1 MLNSTVPKSA
11 SARSSRPASPG
22 ASPLDTFVS
31 GADPPLKRRLAS
43 YEDFQMPKKDPR
55 WTQLGPIPLQVV
67 SWAARLVAIASL
79 ILVILILL
87 PYPLQ
92 YVEDA
97 EQYEYVQRAVEIGAS
112 ARETLG
118 GKVREWVPTT
128 IAGEDR
134 TLWILIAG
142 LILLEILAAR
152 VGGTIGAR
160 ADYLRLRRTVES
172 WERDMGLEKGAAVT
186 STLNAKLDTLKEGS
200 KGDRE
205 ELLKIFAETK
215 RKLSGMG
222 RELAFLSIDIVDS
235 TKMKIGEDQET
246 IEYDFKQYKT
256 FVDEILKANGVI
268 KVAWTPDGIMACF
281 SNIDTAVKTGKDVI
295 RGLKDFNGEVKLM
308 KSDFRVRCG
317 VNSGYVYMDEDVPLE
332 EVSDR
337 VIDIAG
343 HMQKHAEPMTVSVA
357 KTVVEPLT
365 DRAGFHET
373 PKIVDG
379 YQVYAWRGEEG
390 EV

>member
-1 MLNSTVPKSA
+1 MPENE
-11 SARSSRPASPG
+11 ARWTKMSPI
-22 ASPLDTFVS
+22 PFL
-31 GADPPLKRRLAS
+31 LAS
-43 YEDFQMPKKDPR
+43 WF
-55 WTQLGPIPLQVV
+55 
-67 SWAARLVAIASL
+67 ARLVAIGALVL
-79 ILVILILL
+79 IILMIL

-92 YVEDA
+92 YVENAD
-97 EQYEYVQRAVEIGAS
+97 QYEYLRKAVDLGAS
-112 ARETLG
+112 ARAKLG
-118 GKVREWVPTT
+118 AKVQQWVPTN
-128 IAGEDR
+128 IAGADR
-134 TLWILIAG
+134 TMWILIG
-142 LILLEILAAR
+142 GFLFVEIAAAR
-152 VGGTIGAR
+152 VGGLFGAR
-160 ADYLRLRRTVES
+160 ADYLKLKRKVES
-172 WERDMGLEKGAAVT
+172 WQQEMGLAKDSAVT
-186 STLNAKLDTLKEGS
+186 FSLNAKLEALKEGT

-205 ELLKIFAETK
+205 ELLRIFAETK

-246 IEYDFKQYKT
+246 IEYDFKQYKN
-256 FVDEILKANGVI
+256 FVDDILKANGVI

-295 RGLKDFNGEVKLM
+295 RGLKQFNRDVKLM
-308 KSDFRVRCG
+308 KSEFRVRCG
-317 VNSGYVYMDEDVPLE
+317 VNSGYVYMDDEVPLE

-365 DRAGFHET
+365 DREGFQET

-379 YQVYAWRGEEG
+379 YQVYAWSSEAHGADAG
-390 EV
+390 S

>member
-1 MLNSTVPKSA
+1 
-11 SARSSRPASPG
+11 
-22 ASPLDTFVS
+22 
-31 GADPPLKRRLAS
+31 
-43 YEDFQMPKKDPR
+43 
-55 WTQLGPIPLQVV
+55 
-67 SWAARLVAIASL
+67 
-79 ILVILILL
+79 
-87 PYPLQ
+87 
-92 YVEDA
+92 
-97 EQYEYVQRAVEIGAS
+97 
-112 ARETLG
+112 
-118 GKVREWVPTT
+118 
-128 IAGEDR
+128 
-134 TLWILIAG
+134 
-142 LILLEILAAR
+142 
-152 VGGTIGAR
+152 
-160 ADYLRLRRTVES
+160 
-172 WERDMGLEKGAAVT
+172 VT
-186 STLNAKLDTLKEGS
+186 SSLNAKLAALKEGS
-200 KGDRE
+200 RGDRE

-295 RGLKDFNGEVKLM
+295 RGLKHFNEEVKLM
-308 KSDFRVRCG
+308 KSEFRVRCG
-317 VNSGYVYMDEDVPLE
+317 VNSGYVYMDDDVPLE
-332 EVSDR
+332 DVSDR

-365 DRAGFHET
+365 DRAGFEET

-379 YQVYAWRGEEG
+379 YQVYAWRGEVG
-390 EV
+390 AADGGS

>member
-1 MLNSTVPKSA
+1 
-11 SARSSRPASPG
+11 
-22 ASPLDTFVS
+22 
-31 GADPPLKRRLAS
+31 
-43 YEDFQMPKKDPR
+43 MPEHEAR
-55 WTQLGPIPLQVV
+55 WTKMSPVPFLMAA
-67 SWAARLVAIASL
+67 WFARLVAIGALVL
-79 ILVILILL
+79 IILMIL

-92 YVEDA
+92 YVENAD
-97 EQYEYVQRAVEIGAS
+97 QYEYLQKAVDLGARARVRLGAKVQ
-112 ARETLG
+112 
-118 GKVREWVPTT
+118 EWVPTQ
-128 IAGEDR
+128 IAGADR
-134 TLWILIAG
+134 TMWILVGGFLLVEIA
-142 LILLEILAAR
+142 AAR
-152 VGGTIGAR
+152 VGGLFGAR
-160 ADYLRLRRTVES
+160 ADYLKLKRKVES
-172 WERDMGLEKGAAVT
+172 WQQEMGLAKDSAMT
-186 STLNAKLDTLKEGS
+186 SSLNAKLEALKEGS

-205 ELLKIFAETK
+205 ELLRIFAETK

-256 FVDEILKANGVI
+256 FVDDILKANGVI

-295 RGLKDFNGEVKLM
+295 RGLRQFNRDVKLM
-308 KSDFRVRCG
+308 KSEFRVRCG
-317 VNSGYVYMDEDVPLE
+317 VNSGYVYMDDEVPLE
-332 EVSDR
+332 DVSDR

-365 DRAGFHET
+365 DREGFQET

-379 YQVYAWRGEEG
+379 YQVYAWSGEG
-390 EV
+390 HGPDGGS

>member
-1 MLNSTVPKSA
+1 MDALT
-11 SARSSRPASPG
+11 
-22 ASPLDTFVS
+22 
-31 GADPPLKRRLAS
+31 
-43 YEDFQMPKKDPR
+43 Y
-55 WTQLGPIPLQVV
+55 
-67 SWAARLVAIASL
+67 VA
-79 ILVILILL
+79 
-87 PYPLQ
+87 
-92 YVEDA
+92 
-97 EQYEYVQRAVEIGAS
+97 
-112 ARETLG
+112 LG
-118 GKVREWVPTT
+118 G
-128 IAGEDR
+128 
-134 TLWILIAG
+134 LF
-142 LILLEILAAR
+142 
-152 VGGTIGAR
+152 GAR
-160 ADYLRLRRTVES
+160 ADYLKLKRTVES
-172 WERDMGLEKGAAVT
+172 WQQEMGLAKDSAVT
-186 STLNAKLDTLKEGS
+186 SSLNAKLEALKEGT

-205 ELLKIFAETK
+205 ELLRIFAETK

-256 FVDEILKANGVI
+256 FVDDILKANGVI

-295 RGLKDFNGEVKLM
+295 RGLKQFNRDIKLM
-308 KSDFRVRCG
+308 KSEFRVRCG
-317 VNSGYVYMDEDVPLE
+317 VNSGYVYMDDEVPLE

-365 DRAGFHET
+365 DREGFQET

-379 YQVYAWRGEEG
+379 YQVYAWSGEATG
-390 EV
+390 VDAGS

>member
-1 MLNSTVPKSA
+1 MPEKS
-11 SARSSRPASPG
+11 
-22 ASPLDTFVS
+22 
-31 GADPPLKRRLAS
+31 
-43 YEDFQMPKKDPR
+43 PR
-55 WTQLGPIPLQVV
+55 WTTMSPIPFLLA
-67 SWAARLVAIASL
+67 SWVAKLAAIVAL
-79 ILVILILL
+79 IVIILMIL

-97 EQYEYVQRAVEIGAS
+97 ERYEYVQKAELKRRPGS
-112 ARETLG
+112 ARHVQKAVDLG
-118 GKVREWVPTT
+118 STARERLGAKVREYVPTR

-134 TLWILIAG
+134 TLWFLVG
-142 LILLEILAAR
+142 GFLLVEIMAAR
-152 VGGTIGAR
+152 VGGAFGAR
-160 ADYLRLRRTVES
+160 ADYLKLKKKVES
-172 WERDMGLEKGAAVT
+172 WEKDMGLSKDSAVT
-186 STLNAKLDTLKEGS
+186 STLNAKLTALKDGTKE
-200 KGDRE
+200 DRE

-256 FVDEILKANGVI
+256 FVDDILKANGVI

-295 RGLKDFNGEVKLM
+295 RGLRHFNSERKLM

-317 VNSGYVYMDEDVPLE
+317 VNSGYVYMDDDVPLE

-357 KTVVEPLT
+357 KTVVEPMT
-365 DRAGFHET
+365 DRQGFQET

-379 YQVYAWRGEEG
+379 YQVYAWSGDQEEG
-390 EV
+390 S

>member
-1 MLNSTVPKSA
+1 M
-11 SARSSRPASPG
+11 
-22 ASPLDTFVS
+22 
-31 GADPPLKRRLAS
+31 RRLVS
-43 YEDFQMPKKDPR
+43 YEDVPMPEKSPR
-55 WTQLGPIPLQVV
+55 WTTMGPIPFLLA
-67 SWAARLVAIASL
+67 SWVAKLAAIAAL
-79 ILVILILL
+79 IVIILMIL
-87 PYPLQ
+87 PYPLR

-97 EQYEYVQRAVEIGAS
+97 ERYEYVQKAVDLGTT
-112 ARETLG
+112 ARERLG
-118 GKVREWVPTT
+118 AKIREYVPTR

-134 TLWILIAG
+134 TLWFLVG
-142 LILLEILAAR
+142 GFLLVEIMAAR
-152 VGGTIGAR
+152 VGGAFGAR
-160 ADYLRLRRTVES
+160 ADYLKLKQKVES
-172 WERDMGLEKGAAVT
+172 WEKDMGLSKDSAVT
-186 STLNAKLDTLKEGS
+186 STLNAKLTALKDGTKE
-200 KGDRE
+200 DRE

-235 TKMKIGEDQET
+235 TKMKIGEEQET
-246 IEYDFKQYKT
+246 VEYDFKQYKT
-256 FVDEILKANGVI
+256 FVDDILKANGVI

-295 RGLKDFNGEVKLM
+295 RGLRHFNSERKLM

-317 VNSGYVYMDEDVPLE
+317 VNSGYVYMDDDVPLE

-357 KTVVEPLT
+357 KTVVEPMT
-365 DRAGFHET
+365 DRQGFQET

-379 YQVYAWRGEEG
+379 YQVYAWSGDDGEG
-390 EV
+390 S

>member
-1 MLNSTVPKSA
+1 M
-11 SARSSRPASPG
+11 RR
-22 ASPLDTFVS
+22 FV
-31 GADPPLKRRLAS
+31 S
-43 YEDFQMPKKDPR
+43 YEDVPMPEKSPR
-55 WTQLGPIPLQVV
+55 WTTMSPIPFLLA
-67 SWAARLVAIASL
+67 SWVAKLAAIAAL
-79 ILVILILL
+79 IVIILMIL

-97 EQYEYVQRAVEIGAS
+97 ERYEYVQKAVDLGS
-112 ARETLG
+112 TARERLG
-118 GKVREWVPTT
+118 AKVREYVPTR

-134 TLWILIAG
+134 TLWFLVG
-142 LILLEILAAR
+142 GFLLVEIIAAR
-152 VGGTIGAR
+152 VGGAFGAR
-160 ADYLRLRRTVES
+160 ADYLKLKKKVES
-172 WERDMGLEKGAAVT
+172 WEKDMGLSKDSAVT
-186 STLNAKLDTLKEGS
+186 STLNAKLTALKDGTKE
-200 KGDRE
+200 DRE

-256 FVDEILKANGVI
+256 FVDDILKANGVI

-295 RGLKDFNGEVKLM
+295 RGLRHFNSERKLM

-317 VNSGYVYMDEDVPLE
+317 VNSGYVYMDDDVPLE

-357 KTVVEPLT
+357 KTVVEPMT
-365 DRAGFHET
+365 DRQGFQET

-379 YQVYAWRGEEG
+379 YQVYAWSGDQDEG
-390 EV
+390 S

>member
-1 MLNSTVPKSA
+1 MPEKS
-11 SARSSRPASPG
+11 
-22 ASPLDTFVS
+22 
-31 GADPPLKRRLAS
+31 
-43 YEDFQMPKKDPR
+43 PR
-55 WTQLGPIPLQVV
+55 WTTMSPIPFLLA
-67 SWAARLVAIASL
+67 SWVAKLAAIAAL
-79 ILVILILL
+79 IVIILMIL

-97 EQYEYVQRAVEIGAS
+97 EKYEYVQKAVDLGS
-112 ARETLG
+112 TARERLG
-118 GKVREWVPTT
+118 AKVREYVPTR

-134 TLWILIAG
+134 TLWFLVG
-142 LILLEILAAR
+142 GFLLVEIMAAR
-152 VGGTIGAR
+152 VGGAFGAR
-160 ADYLRLRRTVES
+160 ADYLKLKQKVES
-172 WERDMGLEKGAAVT
+172 WEKDMGLSKDSAVT
-186 STLNAKLDTLKEGS
+186 STLNAKLTALKDGTKE
-200 KGDRE
+200 DRE

-235 TKMKIGEDQET
+235 TKMKIGEEQET
-246 IEYDFKQYKT
+246 VEYDFKQYKT
-256 FVDEILKANGVI
+256 FVDDILKANGVI

-295 RGLKDFNGEVKLM
+295 RGLRHFNSERKLM

-317 VNSGYVYMDEDVPLE
+317 VNSGYVYMDDDVPLE

-357 KTVVEPLT
+357 KTVVEPMT
-365 DRAGFHET
+365 DRQGFQET

-379 YQVYAWRGEEG
+379 YQVYAWSGDQDEG
-390 EV
+390 S

>member
-1 MLNSTVPKSA
+1 M
-11 SARSSRPASPG
+11 
-22 ASPLDTFVS
+22 
-31 GADPPLKRRLAS
+31 
-43 YEDFQMPKKDPR
+43 
-55 WTQLGPIPLQVV
+55 I
-67 SWAARLVAIASL
+67 
-79 ILVILILL
+79 L
-87 PYPLQ
+87 PYPLR

-97 EQYEYVQRAVEIGAS
+97 ERYEYVQKAVDLGTT
-112 ARETLG
+112 ARERLG
-118 GKVREWVPTT
+118 AKIREYVPTR

-134 TLWILIAG
+134 TLWFLVG
-142 LILLEILAAR
+142 GFLLVEIMAAR
-152 VGGTIGAR
+152 VGGAFGAR
-160 ADYLRLRRTVES
+160 ADYLKLKQKVES
-172 WERDMGLEKGAAVT
+172 WEKDMGLSKDSAVT
-186 STLNAKLDTLKEGS
+186 STLNAKLTALKDGTKE
-200 KGDRE
+200 DRE

-235 TKMKIGEDQET
+235 TKMKIGEEQET
-246 IEYDFKQYKT
+246 VEYDFKQYKT
-256 FVDEILKANGVI
+256 FVDDILKANGVI

-295 RGLKDFNGEVKLM
+295 RGLRHFNSEIKLM

-317 VNSGYVYMDEDVPLE
+317 VNSGYVYMDDDVPLE

-357 KTVVEPLT
+357 KTVVEPMT
-365 DRAGFHET
+365 DRAGFQET

-379 YQVYAWRGEEG
+379 YQVYAWSGDENEG
-390 EV
+390 S

>member
-1 MLNSTVPKSA
+1 
-11 SARSSRPASPG
+11 
-22 ASPLDTFVS
+22 
-31 GADPPLKRRLAS
+31 
-43 YEDFQMPKKDPR
+43 MPEHEAR
-55 WTQLGPIPLQVV
+55 WTKMSPIPFLMA
-67 SWAARLVAIASL
+67 SWFARLVAIGAL
-79 ILVILILL
+79 ILIILMIL

-92 YVEDA
+92 YVENA
-97 EQYEYVQRAVEIGAS
+97 YQYEYIRKAVDLGTAARDRLGAKVQQYMPTEIAGGDRTMWILVGGFLFVEIA
-112 ARETLG
+112 
-118 GKVREWVPTT
+118 
-128 IAGEDR
+128 
-134 TLWILIAG
+134 
-142 LILLEILAAR
+142 AAR
-152 VGGTIGAR
+152 VGGLFGAR
-160 ADYLRLRRTVES
+160 ADYLKLKRKVES
-172 WERDMGLEKGAAVT
+172 WQQEMGLAKDSAVT
-186 STLNAKLDTLKEGS
+186 SSLNAKLEALKEGT

-205 ELLKIFAETK
+205 ELLRIFAETK

-256 FVDEILKANGVI
+256 FVDDILKANGVI

-295 RGLKDFNGEVKLM
+295 RGLRQFNRDVKLM
-308 KSDFRVRCG
+308 KSEFRVRCG
-317 VNSGYVYMDEDVPLE
+317 VNSGYVYMDDDVPLE
-332 EVSDR
+332 DVSDR

-365 DRAGFHET
+365 DREGFLET

-379 YQVYAWRGEEG
+379 YQVYAWSGG
-390 EV
+390 ADGADGGS

>member
-1 MLNSTVPKSA
+1 MPEKS
-11 SARSSRPASPG
+11 
-22 ASPLDTFVS
+22 
-31 GADPPLKRRLAS
+31 
-43 YEDFQMPKKDPR
+43 PR
-55 WTQLGPIPLQVV
+55 WTTMSPIPFLLA
-67 SWAARLVAIASL
+67 SWVAKLAAIAAL
-79 ILVILILL
+79 LVIILMIL
-87 PYPLQ
+87 PYPLR

-97 EQYEYVQRAVEIGAS
+97 EKYEYVQKAVDLGS
-112 ARETLG
+112 TARERLG
-118 GKVREWVPTT
+118 TKIQEYVPTR

-134 TLWILIAG
+134 TLWFLVG
-142 LILLEILAAR
+142 GFLVVEILAAR
-152 VGGTIGAR
+152 VGGAFGAR
-160 ADYLRLRRTVES
+160 ADYLKLKQKVES
-172 WERDMGLEKGAAVT
+172 WEKDMGLSKDSAVT
-186 STLNAKLDTLKEGS
+186 STLNAKLSALKDGTKE
-200 KGDRE
+200 DRE

-235 TKMKIGEDQET
+235 TKMKIGEEQET
-246 IEYDFKQYKT
+246 VEYDFKQYKT
-256 FVDEILKANGVI
+256 FVDDILKANGVI

-295 RGLKDFNGEVKLM
+295 RGLRHFNSEVKLM

-317 VNSGYVYMDEDVPLE
+317 VNSGYVYMDDDVPLE

-357 KTVVEPLT
+357 KTVVEPMT
-365 DRAGFHET
+365 DRQGFQET

-379 YQVYAWRGEEG
+379 YQVYAWSGDEVEG
-390 EV
+390 S

>member
-1 MLNSTVPKSA
+1 MPELTARWTKMSPVPF
-11 SARSSRPASPG
+11 
-22 ASPLDTFVS
+22 L
-31 GADPPLKRRLAS
+31 LAS
-43 YEDFQMPKKDPR
+43 WF
-55 WTQLGPIPLQVV
+55 
-67 SWAARLVAIASL
+67 ARLVALGALVL
-79 ILVILILL
+79 IILMIL

-92 YVEDA
+92 YVENAD
-97 EQYEYVQRAVEIGAS
+97 QYEYLQKAVDLGARAKEKLGAKVQ
-112 ARETLG
+112 
-118 GKVREWVPTT
+118 EWVPTR

-134 TLWILIAG
+134 TLWILIG
-142 LILLEILAAR
+142 GFLFVEIAAAR
-152 VGGTIGAR
+152 VGGMFGSR
-160 ADYLRLRRTVES
+160 ADYLRLKRKVES
-172 WERDMGLEKGAAVT
+172 WEQEMGLSKDSAVT
-186 STLNAKLDTLKEGS
+186 STLNAKLTALKEGS

-235 TKMKIGEDQET
+235 TKMKIGEEQET
-246 IEYDFKQYKT
+246 VEYDFKQYKT

-295 RGLKDFNGEVKLM
+295 RGLKRFNEDLKLM

-317 VNSGYVYMDEDVPLE
+317 VNSGFVYMDDEVPLE
-332 EVSDR
+332 DVSDR

-343 HMQKHAEPMTVSVA
+343 HMQKHAEPMTVSIA
-357 KTVVEPLT
+357 KIVVEPLS
-365 DRAGFHET
+365 DRAGFQET

-379 YQVYAWRGEEG
+379 YQVYAWSGEHDG
-390 EV
+390 ANGGA

>member
-1 MLNSTVPKSA
+1 M
-11 SARSSRPASPG
+11 
-22 ASPLDTFVS
+22 
-31 GADPPLKRRLAS
+31 RRLVS
-43 YEDFQMPKKDPR
+43 YEDVPMPEKSPR
-55 WTQLGPIPLQVV
+55 WTTMSPIPFLLA
-67 SWAARLVAIASL
+67 SWVAKLAAITAL
-79 ILVILILL
+79 IVIILMIL
-87 PYPLQ
+87 PYPLR

-97 EQYEYVQRAVEIGAS
+97 ERYEYVQKAVDLGTT
-112 ARETLG
+112 ARERLG
-118 GKVREWVPTT
+118 AKIREYVPTR

-134 TLWILIAG
+134 TLWFLVG
-142 LILLEILAAR
+142 GFLLVEIMAAR
-152 VGGTIGAR
+152 VGGAFGAR
-160 ADYLRLRRTVES
+160 ADYLKLKQKVES
-172 WERDMGLEKGAAVT
+172 WEKDMGLSKDSAVT
-186 STLNAKLDTLKEGS
+186 STLNAKLTALKDGTKE
-200 KGDRE
+200 DRE

-235 TKMKIGEDQET
+235 TKMKIGEEQET
-246 IEYDFKQYKT
+246 VEYDFKQYKT
-256 FVDEILKANGVI
+256 FVDDILKANGVI

-295 RGLKDFNGEVKLM
+295 RGLRHFNSETKLM

-317 VNSGYVYMDEDVPLE
+317 VNSGYVYMDDDVPLE

-357 KTVVEPLT
+357 KTVVEPMT
-365 DRAGFHET
+365 DRAGFQET

-379 YQVYAWRGEEG
+379 YQVYAWSGDENEG
-390 EV
+390 S

>member
-1 MLNSTVPKSA
+1 MPEKS
-11 SARSSRPASPG
+11 
-22 ASPLDTFVS
+22 
-31 GADPPLKRRLAS
+31 
-43 YEDFQMPKKDPR
+43 PR
-55 WTQLGPIPLQVV
+55 WTTMSPIPFLLA
-67 SWAARLVAIASL
+67 SWVAKLAAIAAL
-79 ILVILILL
+79 IVIILMIL

-97 EQYEYVQRAVEIGAS
+97 EKYEYVQKAVDLGS
-112 ARETLG
+112 TARERLG
-118 GKVREWVPTT
+118 TKIQEYVPTR

-134 TLWILIAG
+134 TLWFLVG
-142 LILLEILAAR
+142 GFLLVEIMAAR
-152 VGGTIGAR
+152 VGGAFGAR
-160 ADYLRLRRTVES
+160 ADYLKLKQKVES
-172 WERDMGLEKGAAVT
+172 WEKDMGLSKDSAVT
-186 STLNAKLDTLKEGS
+186 STLNAKLTALKDGTKE
-200 KGDRE
+200 DRE

-235 TKMKIGEDQET
+235 TKMKIGEEQET
-246 IEYDFKQYKT
+246 VEYDFKQYKT
-256 FVDEILKANGVI
+256 FVDDILKANGVI

-295 RGLKDFNGEVKLM
+295 RGLRHFNSERKLM
-308 KSDFRVRCG
+308 KADFRVRCG
-317 VNSGYVYMDEDVPLE
+317 VNSGYVYMDDDVPLE

-357 KTVVEPLT
+357 KTVVEPMT
-365 DRAGFHET
+365 DRQGFQET

-379 YQVYAWRGEEG
+379 YQVYAWSGDQDEG
-390 EV
+390 S

>member
-1 MLNSTVPKSA
+1 MAKKS
-11 SARSSRPASPG
+11 
-22 ASPLDTFVS
+22 
-31 GADPPLKRRLAS
+31 
-43 YEDFQMPKKDPR
+43 PR
-55 WTQLGPIPLQVV
+55 WTTMSPIPFQLA
-67 SWAARLVAIASL
+67 SWIARAAALAAL
-79 ILVILILL
+79 IVILLMVL
-87 PYPLQ
+87 PFVLQ
-92 YVEDA
+92 YVEGA
-97 EQYEYVQRAVEIGAS
+97 ERYEYLQRAVDLGTT
-112 ARETLG
+112 ARERLG
-118 GKVREWVPTT
+118 GKVREYVPTT

-134 TLWILIAG
+134 TLWFLIG
-142 LILLEILAAR
+142 GFLLVEIMAAR
-152 VGGTIGAR
+152 VGGAFGAR
-160 ADYLRLRRTVES
+160 ADYLKLKRQVVG
-172 WERDMGLEKGAAVT
+172 WEKDMGLAEGSAMT
-186 STLNAKLDTLKEGS
+186 SGLHAKLEALKDGS
-200 KGDRE
+200 KEDRE
-205 ELLKIFAETK
+205 ELLRIFAETK

-246 IEYDFKQYKT
+246 IEYDFKQYKN
-256 FVDEILKANGVI
+256 FVDDILKANGVI

-295 RGLKDFNGEVKLM
+295 RGLKHFNGEVKLM

-317 VNSGYVYMDEDVPLE
+317 VNSGFVYMDDNVPLE

-365 DRAGFHET
+365 DREGFQET

-379 YQVYAWRGEEG
+379 YQVYAWRGEDG
-390 EV
+390 AGAAAG

>member
-1 MLNSTVPKSA
+1 MPEKS
-11 SARSSRPASPG
+11 
-22 ASPLDTFVS
+22 
-31 GADPPLKRRLAS
+31 
-43 YEDFQMPKKDPR
+43 PR
-55 WTQLGPIPLQVV
+55 WTTMSPIPFLLA
-67 SWAARLVAIASL
+67 SWVAKLAAIAAL
-79 ILVILILL
+79 VVIILMIL

-97 EQYEYVQRAVEIGAS
+97 EKYEYVQKAVDLGS
-112 ARETLG
+112 TARERLG
-118 GKVREWVPTT
+118 AKVREYVPTR

-134 TLWILIAG
+134 TLWFLVG
-142 LILLEILAAR
+142 GFLLVEIMAAR
-152 VGGTIGAR
+152 VGGAFGAR
-160 ADYLRLRRTVES
+160 ADYLKLKQKVES
-172 WERDMGLEKGAAVT
+172 WEKDMGLSKDSAVT
-186 STLNAKLDTLKEGS
+186 STLNAKLTALKDGTKE
-200 KGDRE
+200 DRE

-235 TKMKIGEDQET
+235 TKMKIGEEQET
-246 IEYDFKQYKT
+246 VEYDFKQYKT
-256 FVDEILKANGVI
+256 FVDDILKANGVI

-295 RGLKDFNGEVKLM
+295 RGLRHFNSEIKLM

-317 VNSGYVYMDEDVPLE
+317 VNSGYVYMDDEVPLE
-332 EVSDR
+332 DVSDR

-357 KTVVEPLT
+357 KTVVEPMT
-365 DRAGFHET
+365 DRAGFQET

-379 YQVYAWRGEEG
+379 YQVYAWSSEG
-390 EV
+390 HGPDGGS

>member
-1 MLNSTVPKSA
+1 M
-11 SARSSRPASPG
+11 RR
-22 ASPLDTFVS
+22 FV
-31 GADPPLKRRLAS
+31 S
-43 YEDFQMPKKDPR
+43 YEDVPMPEKSPR
-55 WTQLGPIPLQVV
+55 WTTMSPIPFLLA
-67 SWAARLVAIASL
+67 SWVAKLAAIVAL
-79 ILVILILL
+79 IVIILMIL

-97 EQYEYVQRAVEIGAS
+97 ERYEYVQKAVDLGS
-112 ARETLG
+112 TARERLG
-118 GKVREWVPTT
+118 AKVREYVPTR

-134 TLWILIAG
+134 TLWFLVG
-142 LILLEILAAR
+142 GFLLVEIMAAR
-152 VGGTIGAR
+152 VGGAFGAR
-160 ADYLRLRRTVES
+160 ADYLKLKKKVES
-172 WERDMGLEKGAAVT
+172 WEKDMGLSKDSAVT
-186 STLNAKLDTLKEGS
+186 STLNAKLTALKDGTKE
-200 KGDRE
+200 DRE

-256 FVDEILKANGVI
+256 FVDDILKANGVI

-295 RGLKDFNGEVKLM
+295 RGLRHFNSERKLM

-317 VNSGYVYMDEDVPLE
+317 VNSGYVYMDDDVPLE

-357 KTVVEPLT
+357 KTVVEPMT
-365 DRAGFHET
+365 DRQGFQET

-379 YQVYAWRGEEG
+379 YQVYAWSGDQEEG
-390 EV
+390 S

>member
-1 MLNSTVPKSA
+1 MTGV
-11 SARSSRPASPG
+11 
-22 ASPLDTFVS
+22 
-31 GADPPLKRRLAS
+31 DPPLKRRLAS

-55 WTQLGPIPLQVV
+55 WTRLGPIPLQIA
-67 SWAARLVAIASL
+67 SWAARLVAIGSL
-79 ILVILILL
+79 LLVILILL

-97 EQYEYVQRAVEIGAS
+97 EQYAYVQRAVEIGAS

-118 GKVREWVPTT
+118 TKVREWVPTT

-142 LILLEILAAR
+142 LILLEIVAAR

-172 WERDMGLEKGAAVT
+172 WERDMGLSKDSAVT
-186 STLNAKLDTLKEGS
+186 STLNAKLDSLKEGS

-268 KVAWTPDGIMACF
+268 KVAWTPDGIMTCF

-295 RGLKDFNGEVKLM
+295 RGLKRFNREVKLM

-365 DRAGFHET
+365 DREGFQET

-379 YQVYAWRGEEG
+379 YQVYAWRGEE
-390 EV
+390 

>member
-1 MLNSTVPKSA
+1 MPEHE
-11 SARSSRPASPG
+11 ARWTKMSPI
-22 ASPLDTFVS
+22 PFV
-31 GADPPLKRRLAS
+31 LAS
-43 YEDFQMPKKDPR
+43 WF
-55 WTQLGPIPLQVV
+55 
-67 SWAARLVAIASL
+67 ARLVAIGAL
-79 ILVILILL
+79 ILIILMIL

-92 YVEDA
+92 YVENA
-97 EQYEYVQRAVEIGAS
+97 YQYEYIRKAVDLGTTARDRLGAKVQQYVPTEIAGADRTMWILVGGFLLVEIA
-112 ARETLG
+112 
-118 GKVREWVPTT
+118 
-128 IAGEDR
+128 
-134 TLWILIAG
+134 
-142 LILLEILAAR
+142 AAR
-152 VGGTIGAR
+152 VGGLFGAR
-160 ADYLRLRRTVES
+160 ADYLKLKRKVES
-172 WERDMGLEKGAAVT
+172 WQQEMGLAKDSAVT
-186 STLNAKLDTLKEGS
+186 SSLNAKLEALKEGT

-256 FVDEILKANGVI
+256 FVDDILKANGVI

-295 RGLKDFNGEVKLM
+295 RGLRQFNRDVKLM
-308 KSDFRVRCG
+308 KTEFRVRCG
-317 VNSGYVYMDEDVPLE
+317 VNSGYVYMDDDVPLE
-332 EVSDR
+332 DVSDR

-365 DRAGFHET
+365 DREGFEET

-379 YQVYAWRGEEG
+379 YQVYAWSGEPQG
-390 EV
+390 GDGRS

>member
-1 MLNSTVPKSA
+1 
-11 SARSSRPASPG
+11 
-22 ASPLDTFVS
+22 
-31 GADPPLKRRLAS
+31 
-43 YEDFQMPKKDPR
+43 MPEHEAR
-55 WTQLGPIPLQVV
+55 WTNMSPIPFLMA
-67 SWAARLVAIASL
+67 SWFARLVAIGALVL
-79 ILVILILL
+79 IILMIL

-92 YVEDA
+92 YVENAD
-97 EQYEYVQRAVEIGAS
+97 QYEYLQKAVDLGARARARLGAKVQQGVPTHNAGADRTMWILVGGFLLVEIA
-112 ARETLG
+112 
-118 GKVREWVPTT
+118 
-128 IAGEDR
+128 
-134 TLWILIAG
+134 
-142 LILLEILAAR
+142 AAR
-152 VGGTIGAR
+152 VGGLFGAR
-160 ADYLRLRRTVES
+160 ADYLKLKRKVET
-172 WERDMGLEKGAAVT
+172 WQQEMGLAKDSAVT
-186 STLNAKLDTLKEGS
+186 SSLNAKLEALKEGS

-205 ELLKIFAETK
+205 ELLRIFAETK

-295 RGLKDFNGEVKLM
+295 RGLKQFNRDVKLM

-317 VNSGYVYMDEDVPLE
+317 VNSGYVYMDDDVPLE

-365 DRAGFHET
+365 DREGFQET

-379 YQVYAWRGEEG
+379 YQVYAWSGEG
-390 EV
+390 HGADGGS

>member
-1 MLNSTVPKSA
+1 MPEKS
-11 SARSSRPASPG
+11 
-22 ASPLDTFVS
+22 
-31 GADPPLKRRLAS
+31 
-43 YEDFQMPKKDPR
+43 PR
-55 WTQLGPIPLQVV
+55 WTTMSPIPFLLA
-67 SWAARLVAIASL
+67 SWVAKLAAIVAL
-79 ILVILILL
+79 IVIILMIL
-87 PYPLQ
+87 PYPLR

-97 EQYEYVQRAVEIGAS
+97 ERYEYVQKAVDLGNT
-112 ARETLG
+112 ARERLG
-118 GKVREWVPTT
+118 AKIQQYVPTR

-134 TLWILIAG
+134 TLWFLVG
-142 LILLEILAAR
+142 GFLLVEIMAAR
-152 VGGTIGAR
+152 VGGAFGAR
-160 ADYLRLRRTVES
+160 ADYLKLKQKVES
-172 WERDMGLEKGAAVT
+172 WEKDMGLSKDSAVT
-186 STLNAKLDTLKEGS
+186 STLNAKLTALKDGTKE
-200 KGDRE
+200 DRE

-256 FVDEILKANGVI
+256 FVDDILKANGVI

-295 RGLKDFNGEVKLM
+295 RGLRHFNSERKLM

-317 VNSGYVYMDEDVPLE
+317 VNSGYVYMDDDVPLE

-357 KTVVEPLT
+357 KTVVEPMT
-365 DRAGFHET
+365 DRQGFQET

-379 YQVYAWRGEEG
+379 YQVYAWSGDEG
-390 EV
+390 EGS

>member
-1 MLNSTVPKSA
+1 M
-11 SARSSRPASPG
+11 RR
-22 ASPLDTFVS
+22 FV
-31 GADPPLKRRLAS
+31 S
-43 YEDFQMPKKDPR
+43 YEDVPMPEKSPR
-55 WTQLGPIPLQVV
+55 WTTMSPIPFLLA
-67 SWAARLVAIASL
+67 SWVAKLAAIAAL
-79 ILVILILL
+79 LVIILMIL
-87 PYPLQ
+87 PYPLR

-97 EQYEYVQRAVEIGAS
+97 EKYEYVQKAVDLGS
-112 ARETLG
+112 TARERLG
-118 GKVREWVPTT
+118 TKIQEYVPTR

-134 TLWILIAG
+134 TLWFLVG
-142 LILLEILAAR
+142 GFLVVEILAAR
-152 VGGTIGAR
+152 VGGAFGAR
-160 ADYLRLRRTVES
+160 ADYLKLKQKVES
-172 WERDMGLEKGAAVT
+172 WEKDMGLSKDSAVT
-186 STLNAKLDTLKEGS
+186 STLNAKLSALKDGTKE
-200 KGDRE
+200 DRE

-235 TKMKIGEDQET
+235 TKMKIGEEQET
-246 IEYDFKQYKT
+246 VEYDFKQYKT
-256 FVDEILKANGVI
+256 FVDDILKANGVI

-295 RGLKDFNGEVKLM
+295 RGLRHFNSEVKLM

-317 VNSGYVYMDEDVPLE
+317 VNSGYVYMDDDVPLE

-357 KTVVEPLT
+357 KTVVEPMT
-365 DRAGFHET
+365 DRQGFQET

-379 YQVYAWRGEEG
+379 YQVYAWSGDEVEG
-390 EV
+390 S

>member
-1 MLNSTVPKSA
+1 
-11 SARSSRPASPG
+11 
-22 ASPLDTFVS
+22 
-31 GADPPLKRRLAS
+31 
-43 YEDFQMPKKDPR
+43 MPEHEAR
-55 WTQLGPIPLQVV
+55 WTNMSPVPFLMA
-67 SWAARLVAIASL
+67 SWFARLVAIGALVL
-79 ILVILILL
+79 IILMIL
-87 PYPLQ
+87 PYPLR
-92 YVEDA
+92 YVENAD
-97 EQYEYVQRAVEIGAS
+97 QYEYLQKAVDLGTRARVRLGAKVQ
-112 ARETLG
+112 
-118 GKVREWVPTT
+118 EWVPTH
-128 IAGEDR
+128 IAGADR
-134 TLWILIAG
+134 TMWILVGGFLLVEIA
-142 LILLEILAAR
+142 AAR
-152 VGGTIGAR
+152 VGGLFGAR
-160 ADYLRLRRTVES
+160 ADYLKLKRKVES
-172 WERDMGLEKGAAVT
+172 WQQEMGLAKDSAVA
-186 STLNAKLDTLKEGS
+186 SSLNAKLEALKEGS

-205 ELLKIFAETK
+205 ELLRIFAETK

-295 RGLKDFNGEVKLM
+295 RGLKQFNRDVKLM

-317 VNSGYVYMDEDVPLE
+317 VNSGYVYMDDDVPLE
-332 EVSDR
+332 DVSDR

-365 DRAGFHET
+365 DREGFEET

-379 YQVYAWRGEEG
+379 YQVYAWSGEG
-390 EV
+390 TAPPGGS